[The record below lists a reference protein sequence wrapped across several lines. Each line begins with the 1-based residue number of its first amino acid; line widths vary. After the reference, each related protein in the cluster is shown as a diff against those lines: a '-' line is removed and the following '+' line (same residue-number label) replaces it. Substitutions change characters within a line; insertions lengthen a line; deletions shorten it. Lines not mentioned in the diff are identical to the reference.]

1 MSRTCLGH
9 ARLLLGEP
17 DEGLALMR
25 EGLAGARAARAHT
38 FALITYGLMALD
50 LFALARHEEC
60 RRHLDEALAYAEEC
74 ETWFLAASWQA
85 LGYRLQA
92 LHGLWD
98 DAVAGLRVLAEGT
111 RVGEKGAVRY
121 ALAPLARLLAR
132 RGDDD
137 APATLARAREL
148 ARRIDSYPEW
158 VSTGL
163 AEIETAWLA
172 GCPDDASAAIVRLD
186 ELTARRGREVERG
199 ELYRWKRRL
208 ELPHEVPTGCPELW
222 AAGIRGDWRAAAAA
236 WEAQD
241 APYLVALELL
251 DSGEVEPTLRAL
263 QILDDLGAAPVAKRA
278 RRRLR
283 ELGVTHVPRGPH
295 AATRANPAGLSDRQ
309 VEVLRLLAEGL
320 TNAEIAARLV
330 ISGKTAD
337 HHVSA
342 VLAKLDVRS
351 RREAAARAR
360 ELGVAPDRRRGP
372 RATGGDERIAH
383 HAP

>member
-1 MSRTCLGH
+1 MCLGR

-25 EGLAGARAARAHT
+25 AGLDGTRAARAHLFT
-38 FALITYGLMALD
+38 MLCYGFMVVD
-50 LFALARHEEC
+50 LFDLGRHGDC
-60 RRHLDEALAYAEEC
+60 RRCVDEAMVYGNEC
-74 ETWFLAASWQA
+74 EMWFLVEHLQV
-85 LGYRLQA
+85 YRHRLQA
-92 LHGLWD
+92 LHGEWD
-98 DAVAGLRVLAEGT
+98 EAIAGLRAI
-111 RVGEKGAVRY
+111 VGPRRDPEKASARY
-121 ALAPLARLLAR
+121 ALGPLAALLAR
-132 RGDDD
+132 RAEDD
-137 APATLARAREL
+137 AGATLTRARDY
-148 ARRIDSYPEW
+148 AVRADCYHDWMTSC
-158 VSTGL
+158 L
-163 AEIETAWLA
+163 AELETAWLT
-172 GCPDDASAAIVRLD
+172 GRPSVAAEAVARLD
-186 ELTARRGREVERG
+186 DLTARRGREAERG

-263 QILDDLGAAPVAKRA
+263 EILDGLGAKPAA
-278 RRRLR
+278 RIARQRLR
-283 ELGVTHVPRGPH
+283 DLGVTQIPRGPQP
-295 AATRANPAGLSDRQ
+295 ATRANPAGLSDRQ